1 MFLILEEEKA
11 QREAICLRPVRGS
24 GGKGVC
30 GPWTG
35 ATGCSS
41 EEKEKT
47 TSESWDGNCDWR
59 ENTEGE
65 VWALPH
71 QNHLLCFASVN

>member
-1 MFLILEEEKA
+1 MYLISEEEKA
-11 QREAICLRPVRGS
+11 QREAICLCSVRGS

-35 ATGCSS
+35 ATVCSS

-47 TSESWDGNCDWR
+47 TS
-59 ENTEGE
+59 
-65 VWALPH
+65 
-71 QNHLLCFASVN
+71 